1 MITKNE
7 GDVKCEAV
15 TDATQG
21 NQCDGEEEEDDDD
34 SDDEDF
40 DPDAVDE
47 DASGR
52 DSDDSKY
59 SGGAD
64 SDDDAERRPSTER
77 RVTVPKSKRKSE
89 TSEPQRTS
97 DLTTEQ
103 LNAEELATHEDVS
116 PDAKKVKIEK

>member
-1 MITKNE
+1 MKNE

-15 TDATQG
+15 PDATQG
-21 NQCDGEEEEDDDD
+21 HQCDGEEEDDDD

-59 SGGAD
+59 SGGHNSD
-64 SDDDAERRPSTER
+64 SDDETERRPSTER
-77 RVTVPKSKRKSE
+77 RVAAPKRKLEIVE
-89 TSEPQRTS
+89 TPE
-97 DLTTEQ
+97 LTTEHVEGE
-103 LNAEELATHEDVS
+103 NATIQEDATPET
-116 PDAKKVKIEK
+116 KKIKIEK